1 MQQTRSF
8 SILEILEASLT
19 QPQGSP
25 RHLTL
30 HHPQLQNH
38 HLRLQDMDRAQ
49 QICKDVKK
57 KHLQYFFKP
66 IGPEIREVNNR
77 EMHEELL
84 EQTGLAK

>member
-1 MQQTRSF
+1 MQQTRLF
-8 SILEILEASLT
+8 FHIRNFRGLT
-19 QPQGSP
+19 QPQGSL

-30 HHPQLQNH
+30 HHLQLQNH

-49 QICKDVKK
+49 QICKDIK
-57 KHLQYFFKP
+57 KHLQYFFKL

-77 EMHEELL
+77 EIHEELL